1 MKGIADTGFLVD
13 YLNSKDRNHG
23 WAMEVEAAIT
33 EPLFTCEAVLTEA
46 AYLLRNVVTVMQLVS
61 SGFVRVEFAL
71 AAHDAELTT
80 LARQFRDQEP
90 DRCDL
95 CIVRMSELF
104 PDRTVITTDRRDFT
118 IYRRNQRELIPLVLP
133 PE

>member
-1 MKGIADTGFLVD
+1 MKGIADTGFLVA
-13 YLNSKDRNHG
+13 YLSSKDRNHG

-46 AYLLRNVVTVMQLVS
+46 AYLLSNVVAVLKLVS
-61 SGFVRVEFAL
+61 SGLLRVEFTL
-71 AAHDAELTT
+71 AAHEVELTA
-80 LARQFRDQEP
+80 LARQFGDQEP
-90 DRCDL
+90 DLCDL

-104 PDRTVITTDRRDFT
+104 PERTVVTTDRRDFT
-118 IYRRNQRELIPLVLP
+118 IYRRNQRDLIPLILP